1 MSGGPGAGGEPA
13 EGFPAKLS
21 SLSRPENQLVVA
33 SMNPTI
39 RFLIRTPH
47 SEIRNEDP
55 HASQKGFS
63 AATLAPGSPPPAT
76 KGRADGPSSAAVN
89 AEH

>member
-1 MSGGPGAGGEPA
+1 MSGCPGAGGEPA

-47 SEIRNEDP
+47 SEIRNEKTP
-55 HASQKGFS
+55 CLAKGVQRGYTGS
-63 AATLAPGSPPPAT
+63 GVTAPGH
-76 KGRADGPSSAAVN
+76 KRIGVGRA
-89 AEH
+89 